1 MKWRKLGR
9 VYVPSGEQ
17 WWARQ
22 YAHLPTVDV
31 MADRLRVYFAGLDES
46 KFGRIGYVD
55 VDRDDPTQVI
65 AVGDEPL
72 LDLGP
77 VGTFDDSGVNPAC
90 VVHWHGHKYLYY
102 IGWQR
107 VARTPY
113 ALNAGLA
120 RFTAEGPQRVQSV
133 PILPRTND
141 EPYFRSATTVISD
154 GDILKCWYVSCIG
167 WDERDGNLI
176 PTYNLRHA
184 TSRDGLNWTPHPQI
198 SVELQDD
205 EYGLGR
211 PWVIKDGN
219 AYHLWYSIR
228 SLSQPY
234 RMGYAHSTDG
244 VNWQR
249 LDDTVGIHT
258 SETGWDSEMI
268 CYPCVVD
275 VDDRRYM
282 FYNGNSHGA
291 SGFGCALLETN

>member
-9 VYVPSGEQ
+9 VYVPSGDQ
-17 WWARQ
+17 WWARS

-31 MADRLRVYFAGLDES
+31 LPDRLRVYFAGLDEQ
-46 KFGRIGYVD
+46 KFGRVGYVD

-65 AVGDEPL
+65 AVGDEPV

-90 VVHWHGHKYLYY
+90 VIHWNGRKYLYY

-107 VARTPY
+107 MARTPY

-120 RFTAEGPQRVQSV
+120 EFTDAGLQRVQRV
-133 PILPRTND
+133 PILPRTD
-141 EPYFRSATTVISD
+141 DAPFFKSATTVITD
-154 GDILKCWYVSCIG
+154 GDILKAWYVSCVG
-167 WDERDGNLI
+167 WMERDGGLI

-184 TSRDGLNWTPHPQI
+184 TSQDGLTWETHPHI
-198 SVELQDD
+198 SIELQAD

-211 PWVIKDGN
+211 PWALKDGDT
-219 AYHLWYSIR
+219 YRLWYSIR
-228 SLSQPY
+228 SLSAPY
-234 RMGYAHSTDG
+234 RMGYAESSDG
-244 VNWQR
+244 IHWQR
-249 LDDTVGIHT
+249 QDDAVGIYA
-258 SETGWDSEMI
+258 SESGWDSEMI

-291 SGFGCALLETN
+291 SGFGCAVLETT